1 MLRLTAEH
9 LDNALTAIQMHG
21 YGDFF
26 PEPPE
31 LSLLVDRWDDIRA
44 ELVQVDLDLYEGHD
58 VTFAFAPKSRLNV
71 RRVALLHP
79 YDPVFYTALVLALR
93 DGITSSR
100 LAARENRVFSYHAEG
115 AAEASPIRLA
125 WMATRRT
132 PLQVI
137 SADAVWVCA
146 FRDWAFA
153 AS

>member
-1 MLRLTAEH
+1 MLRLTVEQ

-58 VTFAFAPKSRLNV
+58 GFAPKSRLNV

-79 YDPVFYTALVLALR
+79 YGIPIEDPASLPSLPSKCTVRTVS
-93 DGITSSR
+93 GIR
-100 LAARENRVFSYHAEG
+100 
-115 AAEASPIRLA
+115 
-125 WMATRRT
+125 
-132 PLQVI
+132 
-137 SADAVWVCA
+137 
-146 FRDWAFA
+146 
-153 AS
+153 